1 MSMFTNLRA
10 GNYSLPERARR
21 VVSNVWKK
29 IATREGCCGNYG
41 DPGC

>member
-10 GNYSLPERARR
+10 GNYSLPERVRLIFK
-21 VVSNVWKK
+21 NVGRKV
-29 IATREGCCGNYG
+29 ATRKGCCGNYG